1 MNIAVNQS
9 VSQLRTLIAAHVFK
23 KAIPAARVR
32 LFYIDHDSPCGAD
45 ELKYNGL
52 ALHTIGMKDGDQIIV
67 EKKAP
72 IVRRQRTNSDRQG
85 GSGTQRTL

>member
-1 MNIAVNQS
+1 M
-9 VSQLRTLIAAHVFK
+9 SQLRTLIAEHVFNK
-23 KAIPAARVR
+23 TVPAARVR

-72 IVRRQRTNSDRQG
+72 VVRRQRTNSDQQST
-85 GSGTQRTL
+85 SGTQRTL